1 MALSRT
7 LGMLPVAAAMV
18 LAAQAANVGPP
29 SVIHLCDADN
39 PGWCWTYTRNGDHYD
54 GVGDRGGR
62 RTMTLESFTPESVV
76 MRMTQEGRPGWY
88 SVNSGKMSSEGGSLT
103 AGVWSDS
110 NGGKGR
116 ITATWSAGSATQPAA
131 STSSSKTAKPST
143 PAKAATPVKAAAP
156 ATAKQSQT
164 ASHEVSPAKP
174 GATAKSEAASEEAKP
189 LAIVKPPIKQVSK
202 PAVKPA
208 VAEPEK

>member
-1 MALSRT
+1 MTISRT

-18 LAAQAANVGPP
+18 LAAQAANLSPP

-62 RTMTLESFTPESVV
+62 RTMTLESFTSESVV

-103 AGVWSDS
+103 AGVWSDN
-110 NGGKGR
+110 NGGKGH
-116 ITATWSAGSATQPAA
+116 ITATWSAGSASQPAA
-131 STSSSKTAKPST
+131 PTGSSKTAKAST
-143 PAKAATPVKAAAP
+143 PAKAATPAKVATP
-156 ATAKQSQT
+156 ATTKQSQT
-164 ASHEVSPAKP
+164 ASHETSPAKP
-174 GATAKSEAASEEAKP
+174 AATAKSETASQEAKP
-189 LAIVKPPIKQVSK
+189 PSTVKPAIKQVAK
-202 PAVKPA
+202 PAVKSA
-208 VAEPEK
+208 AAEPEK